1 MGAGSYRGARKTSKG
16 ARPKPER
23 RFVVALSEKRSSSR
37 HLPLLVLLLCLSLP
51 CPFEATGQ
59 SFRPRAP
66 SEHSQHPSVVEGRQ
80 PDRYTGAFRYV
91 EELLRPAWSDV
102 MAALN
107 GPSSDSLQ
115 TALDRLYES
124 KLDSGFPS
132 SPRFAVLLLRQAYRL
147 LESGQ
152 VQTAS
157 LLAESA
163 LNLAPD
169 FAPTHRFLALMA
181 SRKPGG
187 AFLDTVGHTLAC
199 WKAQVLDFHWQYRTA
214 GKLVLLLSAGLYGL
228 LLFQGPYVLLR
239 YGPLAVH
246 RLRERLGLGRPGALF
261 LSIVALLACL
271 GALVLVGPLW
281 TVVALHFCLG
291 PYARR
296 WERIFFLLLL
306 SVWIF
311 APWIA
316 QAAVRHLSPPPD
328 GAAALYALER
338 GEWDRAAESALS
350 RALADRPESVDILW
364 AAALVEKRTGRYSEA
379 ESHLRRALDLD
390 GRNGALWNNL
400 GNLLAFAGRTEEAK
414 KAYERSIQC
423 RRGLAAPHYN
433 LSQLLRREFSF
444 LKGAAAFQ
452 EARRLDPDQTEY
464 FVYIHSPHPNR
475 FYMDVPPG
483 DSRTWAAA
491 LSASTDAG
499 QSAEQLWS
507 LARTRTSP
515 TLSAILAAVSALA
528 YAFLILS
535 DKVRAGAYRCQ
546 TCGSIACSYCQPI
559 PSARQTCNP
568 CHQVLYRRS
577 EIPKEHRQRQL
588 HRMARHGRNR
598 LRAALATNLLFPA
611 LGHATMQNRPA
622 EAVRFCVFVLA
633 VVLATGWKALLPAP
647 SWPWQAGQVSNA
659 GSLWPW
665 LVLLAWYGALQFR
678 FLRRT
683 APGR

>member
-1 MGAGSYRGARKTSKG
+1 MGAGSSRGAQKTSKG
-16 ARPKPER
+16 ARPEPER
-23 RFVVALSEKRSSSR
+23 RTVAALPRDRRAIPHLS
-37 HLPLLVLLLCLSLP
+37 LLVVLFCLSLP
-51 CPFEATGQ
+51 CPFEARGQAFQARTSSEQFQDVSIVKGQQPGRDTG
-59 SFRPRAP
+59 
-66 SEHSQHPSVVEGRQ
+66 
-80 PDRYTGAFRYV
+80 TFRYV
-91 EELLRPAWSDV
+91 EELLRPAWGDV
-102 MAALN
+102 VAALN
-107 GPSSDSLQ
+107 GSSSDTLQ
-115 TALDRLYES
+115 TALDRLYEA

-152 VQTAS
+152 IQAAR

-169 FAPTHRFLALMA
+169 FAPAHRLLALMA
-181 SRKPGG
+181 LRQPGA
-187 AFLDTVGHTLAC
+187 AFLDTVRHTLAC
-199 WKAQVLDFHWQYRTA
+199 WKAQVLDFYWQYRTA
-214 GKLVLLLSAGLYGL
+214 GKLLLLLFAGLYGL

-239 YGPLAVH
+239 YGPLAAH
-246 RLRERLGLGRPGALF
+246 RLRERFGLGRAGGLL
-261 LSIVALLACL
+261 LSIVAILACL

-281 TVVALHFCLG
+281 TVVGLHFCLG

-296 WERIFFLLLL
+296 WERILFLLLL
-306 SVWIF
+306 SVFIF

-316 QAAVRHLSPPPD
+316 QAVVRHLSPPPD
-328 GAAALYALER
+328 GAAALYAVER
-338 GEWDRAAESALS
+338 GEWDREADSALS
-350 RALADRPESVDILW
+350 RALAGQPESVDLLW
-364 AAALVEKRTGRYSEA
+364 AAALVEKRTGRYGEA
-379 ESHLRRALDLD
+379 EAHLRRALDLD

-423 RRGLAAPHYN
+423 ERRLAAPHYN
-433 LSQLLRREFSF
+433 LSQILRREFSF

-464 FVYIHSPHPNR
+464 LVYIHSPHPNR

-483 DSRTWAAA
+483 FFRTWATA
-491 LSASTDAG
+491 LSASTDAR

-507 LARTRTSP
+507 LARARTSSR
-515 TLSAILAAVSALA
+515 LSAILAAVSALA
-528 YAFLILS
+528 YALLVLS
-535 DKVRAGAYRCQ
+535 GKVRAGAYRCQ

-577 EIPKEHRQRQL
+577 EIPKEHRQKQL
-588 HRMARHGRNR
+588 RRMARHGRSR
-598 LRAALATNLLFPA
+598 LRVALAANLVFPG
-611 LGHATMQNRPA
+611 LGQAVLQNRPA
-622 EAVRFCVFVLA
+622 GAVRFCSFVLA
-633 VVLATGWKALLPAP
+633 LVVVVGWKAFFPAP
-647 SWPWQAGQVSNA
+647 SWPWQAGRVSSA
-659 GSLWPW
+659 GSLLPW

-678 FLRRT
+678 FLRRA

>member
-1 MGAGSYRGARKTSKG
+1 MGAGSSRGVHKTSKG
-16 ARPKPER
+16 AWPKPER
-23 RFVVALSEKRSSSR
+23 RAVRALSGKRR
-37 HLPLLVLLLCLSLP
+37 APGRLALLVALLCLFLP
-51 CPFEATGQ
+51 WPFEARGQ
-59 SFRPRAP
+59 AFRPRAASDP
-66 SEHSQHPSVVEGRQ
+66 SQDLSIGEGQ
-80 PDRYTGAFRYV
+80 QTGRSTGTFRYV
-91 EELLRPAWSDV
+91 EELLRPAWEDV
-102 MAALN
+102 VVSLN
-107 GPSSDSLQ
+107 GSSSDTLQ

-132 SPRFAVLLLRQAYRL
+132 SPRFAALLLRQAYRL

-152 VQTAS
+152 VQTAR

-169 FAPTHRFLALMA
+169 FAPAHGLLAHMA
-181 SRKPGG
+181 SRQPEG
-187 AFLDTVGHTLAC
+187 AFLDSVRHTLAC
-199 WKAQVLDFHWQYRTA
+199 WKAQALDFHWQYRTA
-214 GKLVLLLSAGLYGL
+214 GKLLLLLFAGLYGL

-246 RLRERLGLGRPGALF
+246 RLRERFGLGRAGALLF
-261 LSIVALLACL
+261 SIVGLLACL

-281 TVVALHFCLG
+281 TVVGLNFCLG

-296 WERIFFLLLL
+296 WEKILFLFLL

-316 QAAVRHLSPPPD
+316 LAAVRHLSLPPD
-328 GAAALYALER
+328 GAAALYALEK
-338 GEWDRAAESALS
+338 GEWDQAADSALN
-350 RALADRPESVDILW
+350 RALASQPESVDILW
-364 AAALVEKRTGRYSEA
+364 AAALVEKRTGRYREA
-379 ESHLRRALDLD
+379 EAHLRRALDLD
-390 GRNGALWNNL
+390 RRNGALWNNL

-414 KAYERSIQC
+414 EAYERSIQC
-423 RRGLAAPHYN
+423 ERGLAAPHYN
-433 LSQLLRREFSF
+433 LSQILRREFSF

-452 EARRLDPDQTEY
+452 EARRLDPDRTEY

-483 DSRTWAAA
+483 FFRTWATA
-491 LSASTDAG
+491 LAASTDAR

-507 LARTRTSP
+507 LARARTS
-515 TLSAILAAVSALA
+515 TRLTGILVAISALA
-528 YAFLILS
+528 YALLVLS
-535 DKVRAGAYRCQ
+535 GKIPAGAYRCQ

-577 EIPKEHRQRQL
+577 EIPKEHRQKQL
-588 HRMARHGRNR
+588 RRMARHGRGR
-598 LRAALATNLLFPA
+598 LRVTLATNLLFPA
-611 LGHATMQNRPA
+611 LGQAVLHNRPA

-633 VVLATGWKALLPAP
+633 VVLVAGWKALLPTP
-647 SWPWQAGQVSNA
+647 SWPWQAGQVLDA
-659 GSLWPW
+659 GSLLPW
-665 LVLLAWYGALQFR
+665 FVLLAGYGALQFR
-678 FLRRT
+678 FLRRA